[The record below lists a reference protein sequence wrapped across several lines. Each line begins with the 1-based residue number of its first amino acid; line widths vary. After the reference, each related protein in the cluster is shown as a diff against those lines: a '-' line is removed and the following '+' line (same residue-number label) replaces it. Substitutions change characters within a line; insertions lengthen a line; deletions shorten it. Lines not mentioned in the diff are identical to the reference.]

1 MIKSCYLV
9 PGSKLQCKNW
19 RLEEFLYTKRI
30 RFPSKYNCE
39 FYLSEKSSR
48 KGCAIIIIFREK
60 RWTAYKSMYDE

>member
-9 PGSKLQCKNW
+9 PGSKLQW
-19 RLEEFLYTKRI
+19 I

-39 FYLSEKSSR
+39 FFLCEKSSR

-60 RWTAYKSMYDE
+60 RWTAYKSMYGEYEILMQLIMNI